1 MSGACSPGGE
11 MTQADVE
18 VSPEGRDLLQ
28 KTQAMLM
35 NGRIDEAKAALGN
48 LQDPVLVRD
57 WRVSRVKEVLS
68 TEPTPTAL
76 SEAADLLSQ
85 TIHEIR

>member
-1 MSGACSPGGE
+1 
-11 MTQADVE
+11 MTQATAE
-18 VSPEGRDLLQ
+18 VSPEGRDILQ

-35 NGRIDEAKAALGN
+35 SGRIDEARVALGN

-57 WRVSRVKEVLS
+57 WRVNRVREVIS
-68 TEPTPTAL
+68 GEPTPTAL

-85 TIHEIR
+85 TIQEMR